1 MRFEIYREGGGL
13 LGNALL
19 GMGTKGQ
26 YRWRLRSSGNNEII
40 ASGEDYV
47 NKADCQ
53 HAINLVKGTNALTPV
68 VDNS

>member
-13 LGNALL
+13 LGNALAR
-19 GMGTKGQ
+19 MGTKGH
-26 YRWRLRSSGNNEII
+26 YRWRLWSDNNKII

-47 NKADCQ
+47 AKSDCE